1 VASYR
6 YERLPVQDGTFLAFE
21 DPNSHMT
28 IGATL
33 IFESG
38 PLATA
43 DGGIDIERLRAYI
56 GSRLHHIPRYRQRLA
71 WIPVEGHPVWVDDDH
86 FTIGYHVRHTALPRP
101 GDERALKRLAART
114 MSQQLDRGKPLWE
127 AWAVEGLEGG
137 RFALIMKSHHCMT
150 DGVAAVDL
158 ATVLLSASPDD
169 VIEEAPRWT
178 PRPAP
183 SGQELL
189 RDEFWR
195 FTRTP
200 LEAASLARRVL
211 TVEGGIAN
219 AVRDGI
225 GPVWALARAGLK
237 GAGDTPLNRPIGPHR
252 RIDWRAFDMS
262 RVKTIKT
269 RLGGTVNDVVLAT
282 AAGAVRRF
290 FRRRRVPIDDLDF
303 RIVVPVSLRGAE
315 ERGQMNN
322 RASAWILSLPIQ
334 ERDARRR
341 HARVREATEHAKR
354 TRQARGAQI
363 LGDVAELA
371 GSLTFLHLGVKLM
384 QLLNPYNLIVT
395 NVPGP
400 PVPLYLLGARLVAGY
415 PMVPLFENQGLGVAL
430 FSYDDRLFW
439 GFNGDWDL
447 LPDLHHFANDVE
459 ASFDELH
466 TLATG
471 AEIRPLPGRRHS
483 SR

>member
-1 VASYR
+1 
-6 YERLPVQDGTFLAFE
+6 
-21 DPNSHMT
+21 MT

-101 GDERALKRLAART
+101 GDERALKRLTART

-158 ATVLLSASPDD
+158 ATVLLSPSADD

-189 RDEFWR
+189 RDELWR

-200 LEAASLARRVL
+200 LEAASLARRAL

-225 GPVWALARAGLK
+225 GPVWALAPAGLK
-237 GAGDTPLNRPIGPHR
+237 GAGDTPPNRPIGPHR
-252 RIDWRAFDMS
+252 RIDWRAVDMS
-262 RVKTIKT
+262 RVNTIKK
-269 RLGGTVNDVVLAT
+269 RLGGTVDDLVLAT
-282 AAGAVRRF
+282 A
-290 FRRRRVPIDDLDF
+290 
-303 RIVVPVSLRGAE
+303 
-315 ERGQMNN
+315 
-322 RASAWILSLPIQ
+322 
-334 ERDARRR
+334 
-341 HARVREATEHAKR
+341 
-354 TRQARGAQI
+354 
-363 LGDVAELA
+363 
-371 GSLTFLHLGVKLM
+371 
-384 QLLNPYNLIVT
+384 
-395 NVPGP
+395 
-400 PVPLYLLGARLVAGY
+400 
-415 PMVPLFENQGLGVAL
+415 
-430 FSYDDRLFW
+430 
-439 GFNGDWDL
+439 
-447 LPDLHHFANDVE
+447 
-459 ASFDELH
+459 
-466 TLATG
+466 
-471 AEIRPLPGRRHS
+471 
-483 SR
+483 

>member
-6 YERLPVQDGTFLAFE
+6 YERLPVQDGSFLAFE

-33 IFESG
+33 VFEAG
-38 PLATA
+38 PLTKA
-43 DGGIDIERLRAYI
+43 DGGLDVERLRAYI
-56 GSRLHHIPRYRQRLA
+56 ASRLHQIPRYRQRLA
-71 WIPVEGHPVWVDDDH
+71 WVPIENHPVWVDDDH
-86 FTIGYHVRHTALPRP
+86 FTISYHVRHTALPRP

-127 AWAVEGLEGG
+127 AWAVEGLEQG

-150 DGVAAVDL
+150 DGIAAVDL
-158 ATVLLSASPDD
+158 ATVLLSPTPDD
-169 VIEEAPRWT
+169 TIEDGPRWT

-183 SGQELL
+183 SSRELL
-189 RDEFWR
+189 RDELWR
-195 FTRTP
+195 LAGAP
-200 LEAASLARRVL
+200 LGAASAARRL
-211 TVEGGIAN
+211 LMGGGLVA

-225 GPVWALARAGLK
+225 APVWEMVRAGMK
-237 GAGDTPLNRPIGPHR
+237 GAADTPLNRPIGPHR
-252 RIDWRAFDMS
+252 RIDWRTIDLD
-262 RVKTIKT
+262 RVKQVKR

-282 AAGAVRRF
+282 VAGALRRF
-290 FRRRRVPIDDLDF
+290 LRRRRVPVDELDF
-303 RIVVPVSLRGAE
+303 RTVVPVSVRGAD

-322 RASAWILSLPIQ
+322 RSAGWLLSLPVA

-341 HARVREATEHAKR
+341 HTRVCETTAHLKR
-354 TRQARGAQI
+354 TEQARGSKI
-363 LGDVAELA
+363 LGELA
-371 GSLTFLHLGVKLM
+371 DLVGSTAFLSLGVRLM
-384 QLLNPYNLIVT
+384 QRTNPYNLIVT

-439 GFNGDWDL
+439 GFNADWDL
-447 LPDLHHFANDVE
+447 VPDLHHFANDVE
-459 ASFDELH
+459 TSFEELH
-466 TLATG
+466 ALATTTEVRSL
-471 AEIRPLPGRRHS
+471 AGRRAS